1 MLDLL
6 VRNLSLRYRLPL
18 QASLLV
24 LTTALLLTG
33 AILLR
38 EYQQARQDLFDGAE
52 STARLLATTLVQP
65 LLHDDLWRAYAL
77 INAPFD
83 PADPWPL
90 AAESALI
97 LDAEQR
103 VYVST
108 KPRLYPM
115 GTPVAEIGSPFFH
128 IADGTVPMEAED
140 FRVLTPRGSEHFL
153 FEIPVQF
160 DGMIL
165 GSLVLA
171 YPRALLIPRFLSI
184 VARAG
189 LVLLVMLVLLL
200 PLTWWWGRRV
210 VQPLVHLS
218 GCMRQMRD
226 GLPPDGA
233 CILPDSG
240 DEIGDLGREF
250 RRLLAQLRD
259 KEALEHGMLASER
272 LATVGRIT
280 AGIAHEINNPL
291 GGMLNAISTHRRH
304 GNADPLTAR
313 TLSLLDRG
321 LKQIRDTVGALLVEA
336 RVASHA
342 LDPQDI
348 EDVRTL
354 VSPDAQRRQVGIEWH
369 NRVAGRLPLPSSQV
383 RRVLLNLLLNAVQAS
398 DAGAA
403 VRCVV
408 ERGDE
413 GLRIS
418 VSNRGDPIPRERM
431 ERLFEPF
438 VSGSGSGSGLGLWVT
453 YQLVSQMDGRIEVES
468 GSQRETRFDVFLPV
482 SEEAAA

>member
-1 MLDLL
+1 MLDLML
-6 VRNLSLRYRLPL
+6 RNLSLRYRLPL

-38 EYQQARQDLFDGAE
+38 EYQQGRQDLFETAE
-52 STARLLATTLVQP
+52 STARLLAATLVQP
-65 LLHDDLWRAYAL
+65 LLHDDLWRAHAL

-83 PADPWPL
+83 PEDPWPL
-90 AAESALI
+90 AVESVLI
-97 LDAEQR
+97 LDADQR

-108 KPRLYPM
+108 EPRRYRL
-115 GTPVAEIGSPFFH
+115 GTPVGELDPPFAYLRSGGG
-128 IADGTVPMEAED
+128 IRDDEG
-140 FRVLTPRGSEHFL
+140 FRILTPRGADHFL
-153 FEIPVQF
+153 FELPVHF

-165 GSLVLA
+165 GSLALA

-184 VARAG
+184 VTRAG
-189 LVLLVMLVLLL
+189 LVLLVMLLLLL

-218 GCMRQMRD
+218 HCMSQMRER
-226 GLPPDGA
+226 LPPDEA
-233 CILPDSG
+233 CDLPNSG

-250 RRLLAQLRD
+250 RRLLTQLRQ
-259 KEALEHGMLASER
+259 KQALEESMLASER

-304 GNADPLTAR
+304 GDVDPLTAR

-321 LKQIRDTVGALLVEA
+321 LNQIRDTVGALLVEA
-336 RVASHA
+336 RVTSHA
-342 LDPQDI
+342 LEPQDL

-354 VSPDAQRRQVGIEWH
+354 VSPDAQQRKVEIEWD
-369 NRVAGRLPLPSSQV
+369 NRIEGRLDLPSSQV
-383 RRVLLNLLLNAVQAS
+383 RQILMNLLLNAVQAS
-398 DAGAA
+398 DPGAT
-403 VRCVV
+403 VRCSLRREGDGLQMSVV
-408 ERGDE
+408 
-413 GLRIS
+413 
-418 VSNRGDPIPRERM
+418 NRGDPIPREQM

-438 VSGSGSGSGLGLWVT
+438 VSGSPSGSGLGLWVT

-468 GSQRETRFDVFLPV
+468 GDDRTTRFDVFLPPAR
-482 SEEAAA
+482 AAA

>member
-1 MLDLL
+1 MLDLML
-6 VRNLSLRYRLPL
+6 RNLSLRYRLPL

-38 EYQQARQDLFDGAE
+38 EYQQGRQDLFESAE
-52 STARLLATTLVQP
+52 STARLLAATLVQP
-65 LLHDDLWRAYAL
+65 MLHDDLWRAHAL

-90 AAESALI
+90 AAESVLI
-97 LDAEQR
+97 LDADQK

-108 KPRLYPM
+108 EPRRYPL
-115 GTPVAEIGSPFFH
+115 GTPLAELDRPFGQLSG
-128 IADGTVPMEAED
+128 DQGDLTTEG
-140 FRVLTPRGSEHFL
+140 FRILTPRDSDHYL
-153 FEIPVQF
+153 FALPVHF

-184 VARAG
+184 VTRAG
-189 LVLLVMLVLLL
+189 VVLLIMLMLLL

-210 VQPLVHLS
+210 VRPLVHLS
-218 GCMRQMRD
+218 GCMGQMREHI
-226 GLPPDGA
+226 PSEEA
-233 CILPDSG
+233 CDLPDSP
-240 DEIGDLGREF
+240 DEIGELGREF
-250 RRLLAQLRD
+250 RRLLAQLRE
-259 KEALEHGMLASER
+259 KQALEESMLASER
-272 LATVGRIT
+272 LAAVGRIT

-291 GGMLNAISTHRRH
+291 GGMLNAISTQRKH
-304 GNADPLTAR
+304 GASDPLTAR

-336 RVASHA
+336 RVTRHA
-342 LDPQDI
+342 LEPQDL

-354 VSPDAQRRQVGIEWH
+354 VSPDAQQRSLALDWDNGIHE
-369 NRVAGRLPLPSSQV
+369 RLDLPSSQV
-383 RRVLLNLLLNAVQAS
+383 RQVLLNLLLNAIQAS
-398 DAGAA
+398 DPGGTVHCSLKQKAG
-403 VRCVV
+403 
-408 ERGDE
+408 
-413 GLRIS
+413 GLQMTVI
-418 VSNRGDPIPRERM
+418 NHGTPIPREQM

-438 VSGSGSGSGLGLWVT
+438 VSGSHTGSGLGLWVT

-468 GSQRETRFDVFLPV
+468 GDDRRTRFEVFLPLHRGRT
-482 SEEAAA
+482 